1 MERRVIG
8 SLSPRIDFLTA
19 AINIA
24 EAIGRLPTP
33 IPSARRLL

>member
-8 SLSPRIDFLTA
+8 SLSPRVDFLTA